1 MNREELLRSPEY
13 WLAHIQSNLY
23 AMMEDYRKTN
33 NLKKKDI
40 AEKLGVTKGYIS
52 QVLNGD
58 FDHKI
63 SKLVNL
69 SLALNKV
76 PIINYQDLD
85 EYVEKDKHRE
95 YFSVAV
101 DSRPIQF
108 VLMVENQC
116 FQEISS
122 DDFKHLQHLCG
133 SHLPSDPVASIGVRT
148 EYSQANLSNKIRL
161 STETYF

>member
-23 AMMEDYRKTN
+23 AMMEDYRRTN
-33 NLKKKDI
+33 KLKKKDI

-63 SKLVNL
+63 SKLVTL

-76 PIINYQDLD
+76 PIITYQNLD
-85 EYVEKDKHRE
+85 KYLENDKHRE
-95 YFSVAV
+95 YFSSAQ
-101 DSRPIQF
+101 DTRPIQF
-108 VLMVENQC
+108 VLKVENQSL
-116 FQEISS
+116 QEICS
-122 DDFKHLQHLCG
+122 DQFKSLQNLCDAHLA
-133 SHLPSDPVASIGVRT
+133 SDPVESGGITDEYNPAELYNRISIQS
-148 EYSQANLSNKIRL
+148 ESY
-161 STETYF
+161 Y